1 MHGLSTAP
9 IAKAPYNITLGLFS
23 IVCGE
28 ERQRAVIMHGLSTA
42 QRSHHQEQVSPPT
55 H

>member
-1 MHGLSTAP
+1 
-9 IAKAPYNITLGLFS
+9 LFS

-28 ERQRAVIMHGLSTA
+28 ERQRDVIMRGLSTA
-42 QRSHHQEQVSPPT
+42 QCSHHQEQVSPPT